1 MVNISIQKL
10 KFWKS
15 PQPFRA
21 VSLVRDDLRRLG
33 GTFKHKNRTS
43 DDFNKYVEWI
53 TPLGLYVMQPYTK
66 TVGKATLEGL
76 LAEKVIIYR
85 L

>member
-1 MVNISIQKL
+1 MFCKITPL
-10 KFWKS
+10 F
-15 PQPFRA
+15 
-21 VSLVRDDLRRLG
+21 LCVRDNLRGLRGNL
-33 GTFKHKNRTS
+33 KHKNRAS

-76 LAEKVIIYR
+76 LAEKVGIYR